1 MIEDGSPVLGEP
13 FQLPEVP
20 ARDSGRLEFVERKVV
35 GVDATV
41 CALEAVV
48 VDLFEPNHN
57 RITDARS
64 VDRGDFADIVE
75 PEGLRALDPH
85 HVTAGDRHR
94 FVGTKSTLS
103 VSPGLSLEVCCV
115 TQCRPDQLGSCP
127 SPCQHP
133 TSGVL
138 PALLPTNM
146 ETPALELDLP
156 DPEQD
161 DISTM
166 EFLARLEEAWAVC
179 DKFDLQTEIWRGK
192 ILKAVR
198 DREKRGGEGRG
209 AGFLQWLR
217 EREISKTRAYGLIQL
232 AESAQEMLGEGVL
245 EEASVNQFSKR
256 AFMETTQ
263 AAPEV
268 QLMISEAANEG
279 QEITRKQVRRLT
291 DEFMAATSPLL
302 PEEIRQRTQEN
313 LLPSKVVAPLVRE
326 LSKLP
331 EPQQEDLRKVL
342 RDEPEL
348 DRIKDVTHTAR
359 WITKATESSIAVRA
373 FQQGELDLEKAM
385 QEAQRLD
392 ALGLLAD
399 AVGQAQSLE
408 SAVLKLHT
416 SWRRLGG
423 LQERLWVESGSSTPY
438 LRDVLSALQSLS
450 GATFRVSLG
459 ELAGGKR
466 VRLQLVEESPDQL
479 DPPPIP

>member
-1 MIEDGSPVLGEP
+1 MLSSSSEPPV
-13 FQLPEVP
+13 
-20 ARDSGRLEFVERKVV
+20 
-35 GVDATV
+35 
-41 CALEAVV
+41 
-48 VDLFEPNHN
+48 
-57 RITDARS
+57 
-64 VDRGDFADIVE
+64 
-75 PEGLRALDPH
+75 
-85 HVTAGDRHR
+85 
-94 FVGTKSTLS
+94 
-103 VSPGLSLEVCCV
+103 
-115 TQCRPDQLGSCP
+115 
-127 SPCQHP
+127 
-133 TSGVL
+133 
-138 PALLPTNM
+138 
-146 ETPALELDLP
+146 LELDLP

-179 DKFDLQTEIWRGK
+179 DKFDLQTEIWRGR

-232 AESAQEMLGEGVL
+232 AESAEQMLEDGVL
-245 EEASVNQFSKR
+245 EPTSVNQFSKR
-256 AFMETTQ
+256 AFMETSL
-263 AAPEV
+263 AEPEV

-279 QEITRKQVRRLT
+279 QEITRKQVRRLS

-302 PEEIRQRTQEN
+302 PEEIRERTQQN
-313 LLPSKVVAPLVRE
+313 LLPPKVVAPLVKE
-326 LSKLP
+326 LAKLP
-331 EPQQEDLRKVL
+331 ELQQDDLRKVL

-359 WITKATESSIAVRA
+359 WITKATESGESVRA

-399 AVGQAQSLE
+399 AVGQAHALE

-450 GATFRVSLG
+450 GPTMRVSLG

-479 DPPPIP
+479 EPPTL

>member
-1 MIEDGSPVLGEP
+1 M
-13 FQLPEVP
+13 
-20 ARDSGRLEFVERKVV
+20 
-35 GVDATV
+35 
-41 CALEAVV
+41 
-48 VDLFEPNHN
+48 
-57 RITDARS
+57 
-64 VDRGDFADIVE
+64 
-75 PEGLRALDPH
+75 
-85 HVTAGDRHR
+85 
-94 FVGTKSTLS
+94 
-103 VSPGLSLEVCCV
+103 
-115 TQCRPDQLGSCP
+115 
-127 SPCQHP
+127 
-133 TSGVL
+133 
-138 PALLPTNM
+138 
-146 ETPALELDLP
+146 LELDLP

-166 EFLARLEEAWAVC
+166 EFLARLEEAWTVC
-179 DKFDLQTEIWRGK
+179 DKFDLQTEIWRGR

-198 DREKRGGEGRG
+198 YREKRGGEGRG

-232 AESAQEMLGEGVL
+232 AESAEQMLGEGVL
-245 EEASVNQFSKR
+245 EPSSVNQFSKR
-256 AFMETTQ
+256 AFMETSL
-263 AAPEV
+263 AEPEV

-279 QEITRKQVRRLT
+279 QEITRKQVRRLA
-291 DEFMAATSPLL
+291 DEFTAATSPLL
-302 PEEIRQRTQEN
+302 PEEIRERTQQN
-313 LLPSKVVAPLVRE
+313 LLPPKAVAPLVRE

-359 WITKATESSIAVRA
+359 WITKATESGEAVRA

-399 AVGQAQSLE
+399 AVGQAHALE

-450 GATFRVSLG
+450 GATMRVSLG

-479 DPPPIP
+479 DPPVL

>member
-1 MIEDGSPVLGEP
+1 
-13 FQLPEVP
+13 
-20 ARDSGRLEFVERKVV
+20 
-35 GVDATV
+35 
-41 CALEAVV
+41 
-48 VDLFEPNHN
+48 
-57 RITDARS
+57 
-64 VDRGDFADIVE
+64 
-75 PEGLRALDPH
+75 
-85 HVTAGDRHR
+85 
-94 FVGTKSTLS
+94 
-103 VSPGLSLEVCCV
+103 
-115 TQCRPDQLGSCP
+115 
-127 SPCQHP
+127 
-133 TSGVL
+133 
-138 PALLPTNM
+138 M
-146 ETPALELDLP
+146 ETPVLELDLP
-156 DPEQD
+156 DPDQD

-166 EFLARLEEAWAVC
+166 EFLARLEQAWAVC

-245 EEASVNQFSKR
+245 EETSVNQFSKR
-256 AFMETTQ
+256 AFMETAQ

-291 DEFMAATSPLL
+291 DQFMAATSPLL

-479 DPPPIP
+479 DPPPLP

>member
-1 MIEDGSPVLGEP
+1 ML
-13 FQLPEVP
+13 
-20 ARDSGRLEFVERKVV
+20 
-35 GVDATV
+35 
-41 CALEAVV
+41 
-48 VDLFEPNHN
+48 
-57 RITDARS
+57 
-64 VDRGDFADIVE
+64 
-75 PEGLRALDPH
+75 
-85 HVTAGDRHR
+85 R
-94 FVGTKSTLS
+94 FVLPS
-103 VSPGLSLEVCCV
+103 SPE
-115 TQCRPDQLGSCP
+115 
-127 SPCQHP
+127 SP
-133 TSGVL
+133 L
-138 PALLPTNM
+138 
-146 ETPALELDLP
+146 LELDLP

-166 EFLARLEEAWAVC
+166 EFLAKLEEAWTVC
-179 DKFDLQTEIWRGK
+179 DKFDLQTEIWRGR

-198 DREKRGGEGRG
+198 DREKRGGDGRG

-217 EREISKTRAYGLIQL
+217 EQEISKTRAYGLIQL
-232 AESAQEMLGEGVL
+232 AESAEQMLGDGVL
-245 EEASVNQFSKR
+245 EPTSVNQFSKR
-256 AFMETTQ
+256 AFMETSL
-263 AAPEV
+263 AEPEV

-279 QEITRKQVRRLT
+279 QEITRKQVRRLA
-291 DEFMAATSPLL
+291 DEFTAATSPLL
-302 PEEIRQRTQEN
+302 PEEIRERTQQN
-313 LLPSKVVAPLVRE
+313 LLPPKAVAPLVRE
-326 LSKLP
+326 LAKLP

-359 WITKATESSIAVRA
+359 WITKATESGEAVRA

-399 AVGQAQSLE
+399 AVGQAHALE

-450 GATFRVSLG
+450 GATMRVSLG

-479 DPPPIP
+479 EPPVL

>member
-1 MIEDGSPVLGEP
+1 MLSSSSEPPV
-13 FQLPEVP
+13 
-20 ARDSGRLEFVERKVV
+20 
-35 GVDATV
+35 
-41 CALEAVV
+41 
-48 VDLFEPNHN
+48 
-57 RITDARS
+57 
-64 VDRGDFADIVE
+64 
-75 PEGLRALDPH
+75 
-85 HVTAGDRHR
+85 
-94 FVGTKSTLS
+94 
-103 VSPGLSLEVCCV
+103 
-115 TQCRPDQLGSCP
+115 
-127 SPCQHP
+127 
-133 TSGVL
+133 
-138 PALLPTNM
+138 
-146 ETPALELDLP
+146 LELDLP

-179 DKFDLQTEIWRGK
+179 DKFDLQTEIWRGR

-232 AESAQEMLGEGVL
+232 AESAEQMLEDGVL
-245 EEASVNQFSKR
+245 EPTSVNQFSKR
-256 AFMETTQ
+256 AFMETSL
-263 AAPEV
+263 AEPEV

-279 QEITRKQVRRLT
+279 QEITRKQVRRLS

-302 PEEIRQRTQEN
+302 PEEIRERTQQN
-313 LLPSKVVAPLVRE
+313 LLPPKVVAPLVKE
-326 LSKLP
+326 LAKLP
-331 EPQQEDLRKVL
+331 ELQQDDLRKVL

-359 WITKATESSIAVRA
+359 WITKATESGESVRA

-399 AVGQAQSLE
+399 AVGQAHALE

-450 GATFRVSLG
+450 GPTMRVSLG

-479 DPPPIP
+479 EPPAL

>member
-1 MIEDGSPVLGEP
+1 MLPSSP
-13 FQLPEVP
+13 Q
-20 ARDSGRLEFVERKVV
+20 
-35 GVDATV
+35 
-41 CALEAVV
+41 
-48 VDLFEPNHN
+48 
-57 RITDARS
+57 
-64 VDRGDFADIVE
+64 
-75 PEGLRALDPH
+75 
-85 HVTAGDRHR
+85 
-94 FVGTKSTLS
+94 
-103 VSPGLSLEVCCV
+103 SPL
-115 TQCRPDQLGSCP
+115 
-127 SPCQHP
+127 
-133 TSGVL
+133 
-138 PALLPTNM
+138 
-146 ETPALELDLP
+146 LELDLP

-166 EFLARLEEAWAVC
+166 EFLAKLEEAWTVC
-179 DKFDLQTEIWRGK
+179 DKFDLQTEIWRGR

-217 EREISKTRAYGLIQL
+217 EQEISKTRAYGLIQL
-232 AESAQEMLGEGVL
+232 AESAEQMLGDGVL
-245 EEASVNQFSKR
+245 EPTSVNQFSKR
-256 AFMETTQ
+256 AFMETSL
-263 AAPEV
+263 AEPEV

-279 QEITRKQVRRLT
+279 QEITRKQVRRLA
-291 DEFMAATSPLL
+291 DEFTAATSPLL
-302 PEEIRQRTQEN
+302 PEEIRERTQQN
-313 LLPSKVVAPLVRE
+313 LLPPKAVAPLVRE
-326 LSKLP
+326 LAKLP

-359 WITKATESSIAVRA
+359 WITKATESGEAVRA

-399 AVGQAQSLE
+399 AVGQAHALE

-450 GATFRVSLG
+450 GATMRVSLG

-479 DPPPIP
+479 EPPVL